1 MGSGSRSA
9 KHQGRTT
16 SWDDEPAR
24 RQRKPVVVITAWV
37 VVGGLV
43 LGTIIPVLMILFG

>member
-1 MGSGSRSA
+1 MGSRPRSA

-16 SWDDEPAR
+16 SWDEEPAR
-24 RQRKPVVVITAWV
+24 RQRKPVVVVTAWV